1 MILVLGCRENRYVVV
16 LWKIGVKMYIS
27 RVKLYNWKNFRECDV
42 RLSERCFVV
51 GANATGKSNFL
62 DVFRFLRDIVK
73 EGGGLQAAV
82 NVRGGLKKIR
92 CLAARQKTEV
102 CIEVDISENG
112 KKEPKWRY
120 SLEMVN
126 TGGGIQTLAALVNRE
141 EVYNYES
148 KDMVLLRDSSYQGDD
163 SETKKYTHLEQPTV
177 NAKFREVKEVFQTTE
192 YLNVIPQFVRDADSF
207 MLTTGK
213 EDYYGRNFMRRLALL
228 NGKTRDKYFK
238 IINEVLLIAVPQ
250 LENLSF
256 VKDEKGVPHIEAKYQ
271 HWRAKGSKQNEQM
284 FSDGTIRL
292 IGFLFAMLDG
302 TGIILLEEPET
313 NLHAAIVSAIPEF
326 VAKIQRNKKDR

>member
-1 MILVLGCRENRYVVV
+1 
-16 LWKIGVKMYIS
+16 MYIS

-126 TGGGIQTLAALVNRE
+126 TGGGIQTLAAWVNRE

-256 VKDEKGVPHIEAKYQ
+256 VKDEKGVPHIEAK
-271 HWRAKGSKQNEQM
+271 
-284 FSDGTIRL
+284 
-292 IGFLFAMLDG
+292 
-302 TGIILLEEPET
+302 
-313 NLHAAIVSAIPEF
+313 
-326 VAKIQRNKKDR
+326 